1 LKYKLKW
8 WDDLSTIY
16 LIMSLA
22 NAISAHK
29 HKKKRQQ
36 IAHSEDESN
45 DRSAP
50 CVLDRKAGRI
60 CCERLAAGKFFA
72 RQF

>member
-1 LKYKLKW
+1 
-8 WDDLSTIY
+8 
-16 LIMSLA
+16 MSLA
-22 NAISAHK
+22 NAISADT
-29 HKKKRQQ
+29 HKKERRQ

-50 CVLDRKAGRI
+50 SEDVLDRKPGRI

>member
-50 CVLDRKAGRI
+50 SEDVLDRKAGRI
-60 CCERLAAGKFFA
+60 CCERLA

>member
-1 LKYKLKW
+1 
-8 WDDLSTIY
+8 
-16 LIMSLA
+16 MSLA
-22 NAISAHK
+22 NAISADTHK
-29 HKKKRQQ
+29 EGRQ

-50 CVLDRKAGRI
+50 SEDVLDRKPGRI